1 MLGNGL
7 CTRPVERDC
16 RMESACKTC
25 SYFQTSIEFKPIL
38 IRQRDHARDH
48 DQPDRPRSSTTSS
61 DASTQEETSH
71 DRHLHHRRHRPRR
84 RVPRQ
89 PARTA
94 LPGDPGNRL
103 HLLALLRD
111 AARDAIGDTVVEA
124 RRHGYSNRE
133 IAELTATT
141 EQPS

>member
-1 MLGNGL
+1 M
-7 CTRPVERDC
+7 TDTFTAAV
-16 RMESACKTC
+16 
-25 SYFQTSIEFKPIL
+25 I
-38 IRQRDHARDH
+38 DHAAESLANLLGL
-48 DQPDRPRSSTTSS
+48 PC
-61 DASTQEETSH
+61 
-71 DRHLHHRRHRPRR
+71 
-84 RVPRQ
+84 
-89 PARTA
+89 
-94 LPGDPGNRL
+94 PGDPGNRL